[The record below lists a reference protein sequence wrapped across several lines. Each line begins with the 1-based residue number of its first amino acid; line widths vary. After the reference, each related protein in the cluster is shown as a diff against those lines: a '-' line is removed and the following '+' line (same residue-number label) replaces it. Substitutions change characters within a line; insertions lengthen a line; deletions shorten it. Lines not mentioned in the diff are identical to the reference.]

1 MTELNNLFAK
11 VDDRRRVS
19 GWSGVEQWNG
29 RDDIK

>member
-19 GWSGVEQWNG
+19 KHCFDMNANK
-29 RDDIK
+29 RK